1 MKVKYTIDRGYPHGE
16 QSEIREYEEEEL
28 SQKELNA
35 ELTDFVMSNTMA
47 HYEVM
52 EEDN

>member
-28 SQKELNA
+28 TRKELDT
-35 ELTDFVMSNTMA
+35 ELTDFVMSNVMA

-52 EEDN
+52 DES